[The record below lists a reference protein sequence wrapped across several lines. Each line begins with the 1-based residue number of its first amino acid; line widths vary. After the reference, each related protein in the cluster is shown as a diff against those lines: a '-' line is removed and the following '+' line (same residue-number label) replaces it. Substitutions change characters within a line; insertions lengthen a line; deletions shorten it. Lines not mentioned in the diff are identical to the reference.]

1 MTAGLETKQLYIC
14 RACGLIY
21 DEEKG
26 DPDSGIAPGTRF
38 EDIPDDWECPL
49 CGVTKTDFEPF
60 EPFEGPDVGEVLGFN
75 GGVVVVG
82 AGIAGWSVVRAIR
95 SIDSTIPVL
104 MITACSGDTYHKPQL
119 SVAIGQDTDRASLV
133 TTVGRDQAKEF
144 GISLLADTF
153 VIGIDST
160 TRRVRTTRGTYTYT
174 ACVIAAGARP
184 FRPPALA
191 GAALFTVNHID
202 DWERL
207 SVMIANSVQ
216 TRAVVIGGGLIGCEL
231 AENLVSKCQS
241 VTVIEKQDLPLSSLI
256 PEKAG
261 QRLLE
266 HLTDI
271 DVNFL
276 GSSTVTHVVEGDG
289 CSTVCL
295 EDGTTLEADLII
307 LATGLVTDQRIAK
320 SADLRFNNGLIVDS
334 KTLETSQKG
343 IYALGDCIAFE
354 GRPSR
359 YVEPII
365 KQAKAIAHA
374 ILGKAAPYE
383 HREPIV
389 RVKTPK
395 LPITI
400 EGLVQPEAAW
410 VTKVDTETLLV
421 MEQADSSSKSKV
433 SIGR

>member
-1 MTAGLETKQLYIC
+1 MSGGQVVRQLFIC

-49 CGVTKTDFEPF
+49 CGVTKADFEPF
-60 EPFEGPDVGEVLGFN
+60 EPFDGPDTGEVVGFKA
-75 GGVVVVG
+75 GVIVVG
-82 AGIAGWSVVRAIR
+82 AGIAGWSVVRALR
-95 SIDSTIPVL
+95 SIDATTPIL
-104 MITACSGDTYHKPQL
+104 MVTACSGDSYHKPEL
-119 SVAIGQDTDRASLV
+119 SVAIGQNSDRSSLV
-133 TTVGRDQAKEF
+133 AKVGSDQATEF
-144 GISLLADTF
+144 GISLLANTY

-160 TRRVRTTRGTYTYT
+160 TRRVRTTRGTYPYT

-184 FRPPALA
+184 FRPPAFA
-191 GAALFTVNHID
+191 GATLFSVNHID

-207 SVMIANSVQ
+207 STTIASSGQ
-216 TRAVVIGGGLIGCEL
+216 TRAIVIGGGLIGCEL
-231 AENLVSKCQS
+231 AENLVTKCRS
-241 VTVIEKQDLPLSSLI
+241 VTVIEKQDLPLGSLI

-266 HLTDI
+266 HLNNI
-271 DVNFL
+271 NVNFL
-276 GSSTVTHVVEGDG
+276 GSSTVTHVVDGEG
-289 CSTVCL
+289 CSTVYL
-295 EDGTTLEADLII
+295 ETGPTLEADVIV

-320 SADLRFNNGLIVDS
+320 SADLRFDNGLIVDS

-374 ILGKAAPYE
+374 IAGKAAPYK
-383 HREPIV
+383 HREPVV
-389 RVKTPK
+389 RVKTPR

-400 EGLVQPEAAW
+400 EGLVKPEAAW
-410 VTKVDTETLLV
+410 TTKIDTEALLV
-421 MEQADSSSKSKV
+421 MEQVDGSNKSTV

>member
-1 MTAGLETKQLYIC
+1 
-14 RACGLIY
+14 
-21 DEEKG
+21 
-26 DPDSGIAPGTRF
+26 
-38 EDIPDDWECPL
+38 
-49 CGVTKTDFEPF
+49 
-60 EPFEGPDVGEVLGFN
+60 
-75 GGVVVVG
+75 
-82 AGIAGWSVVRAIR
+82 
-95 SIDSTIPVL
+95 
-104 MITACSGDTYHKPQL
+104 
-119 SVAIGQDTDRASLV
+119 
-133 TTVGRDQAKEF
+133 
-144 GISLLADTF
+144 
-153 VIGIDST
+153 
-160 TRRVRTTRGTYTYT
+160 
-174 ACVIAAGARP
+174 VIAAGARP

-207 SVMIANSVQ
+207 SAMIANSVQ

-241 VTVIEKQDLPLSSLI
+241 VTVIEKQDLPLGSLI

-266 HLTDI
+266 HLNDI

-295 EDGTTLEADLII
+295 EAGTTLEADLII

-320 SADLRFNNGLIVDS
+320 SADLKFDNGLIVDS

-374 ILGKAAPYE
+374 IVGKAAPYE
-383 HREPIV
+383 HREPVV

-400 EGLVQPEAAW
+400 EGLVQPKAAW
-410 VTKVDTETLLV
+410 ITKVDTEALLV
-421 MEQADSSSKSKV
+421 MEQVDGSRKSTV